1 MKQFVPNFSEFSR
14 IYEQVANE
22 AELLKGGKADSRTLE
37 DIAAHHGV
45 PLWKIQAEYKK
56 GIIVEKEHTN
66 NDAESEE
73 IVKDHL
79 WEFADYYTR
88 LEKVENG

>member
-14 IYEQVANE
+14 VYEQVANE
-22 AELLKGGKADSRTLE
+22 EEILKGGTADNRTLQ
-37 DIAAHHGV
+37 DIADHHGV
-45 PLWKIQAEYKK
+45 PLWKVQAEYKK
-56 GIIVEKEHTN
+56 GIIIEKEHTS
-66 NDAESEE
+66 NDAEAKE

-88 LEKVENG
+88 LDKAEK